1 METVNCKGQCEGK
14 SLADLIFQLSQAIWY
29 VAILD
34 SSNAVIE
41 CKGQATFAPPLSPET
56 LTDFVELGPLLVL
69 GAFGHKLE
77 PSCGRI
83 GYAAGR
89 FEKALVVIY
98 QLSSHMVVLV
108 MDSIASTQQLD
119 EIASFLKKM
128 EKSFTDS
135 TSHG

>member
-1 METVNCKGQCEGK
+1 
-14 SLADLIFQLSQAIWY
+14 

-34 SSNAVIE
+34 SSNTVIE
-41 CKGQATFAPPLSPET
+41 CKRQATFTLPVSQET
-56 LTDFVELGPLLVL
+56 LTDFVAIEPVLVL

-77 PSCGRI
+77 SSCGRI

-98 QLSSHMVVLV
+98 RLSSHMVVLV
-108 MDSIASTQQLD
+108 MDSIVSTQQLD

-128 EKSFTDS
+128 EERFTDS

>member
-1 METVNCKGQCEGK
+1 METVNCKGQSEVK
-14 SLADLIFQLSQAIWY
+14 SLADSIFQLNQAIRY

-34 SSNAVIE
+34 SSNTVIE
-41 CKGQATFAPPLSPET
+41 CKGQATITLPLSPET
-56 LTDFVELGPLLVL
+56 LADFVAIGPLLVL

-77 PSCGRI
+77 SSCGRI

-108 MDSIASTQQLD
+108 MDTTVSTQQLD
-119 EIASFLKKM
+119 EIASLLEKM
-128 EKSFTDS
+128 EERIADS

>member
-1 METVNCKGQCEGK
+1 MNCKGQSDFK
-14 SLADLIFQLSQAIWY
+14 SLADSIFELNQAIRY

-34 SSNAVIE
+34 SSNTVIE
-41 CKGQATFAPPLSPET
+41 CKGQATITLPLSPET
-56 LTDFVELGPLLVL
+56 LAEFVAIGPLLVL

-77 PSCGRI
+77 SSCGRI

-108 MDSIASTQQLD
+108 MDSIVSTQELG
-119 EIASFLKKM
+119 EIASLLEKM
-128 EKSFTDS
+128 EDRISDS